1 MNSKRI
7 IDDLDFV
14 EQNREINTRNN
25 LSDEETYKL
34 RKLYTIYITMY
45 DMYCIYKSI
54 ECNFN
59 NLEKVYIQYYN
70 NNAIEMISNI
80 NIDPILIHNYAYH
93 MESLKRLQKLY
104 YEKAISDRMKETDDI
119 IETDTKPS
127 TELVKPIIPKIT
139 MIITK
144 PNYDKLFM
152 IIMSVSVFNL
162 FCINAL
168 LFYGFRKIIHILG
181 VK

>member
-25 LSDEETYKL
+25 LSDEEAYKL
-34 RKLYTIYITMY
+34 RKLYTIYLIMY

-93 MESLKRLQKLY
+93 MESLKRLQKLH
-104 YEKAISDRMKETDDI
+104 YEKAISDRMKETNTN
-119 IETDTKPS
+119 IEPETKPS
-127 TELVKPIIPKIT
+127 TEVVKPIIPKIT
-139 MIITK
+139 TIFTE

-168 LFYGFRKIIHILG
+168 LFCGFRKIIHLLV